1 MVGKSLSRGRFDLR
15 LLFAI
20 LLMLATTA
28 TAVAERR
35 VALVIAEDD
44 YRLVRPLANPVND
57 GEAMEAALKKLGF
70 EVVLETNRDL
80 RRMRRA
86 LDDFREDAKGADVA
100 LVYFSGHGFEIS
112 GDNRLLPVDADA
124 SSLDQLEKTS
134 LPLEEVRDAVAA
146 TAKVGLIVLDACRSD
161 PFTGGSGDGRGA
173 TSLIKDLVDKIKP
186 GLGRVGKA
194 ENILFAFSAAP
205 GETAADGTGANS
217 PFTVALTKYLGTDG
231 LEIRSVLTLV
241 QQEVY
246 DLSRG
251 KQLPYVESGLPKL
264 FFASAAKEQLPER
277 ERLLLAMADV
287 TPEMR
292 GAVERVASDADMPLA
307 PLYGALI
314 SSDTSHLSG
323 ESLDAKLREAADAFV
338 KVRGEMKT
346 LAADDPQV
354 TELRRQAEEQLAL
367 GAFDGARVILAK
379 AADVDNVSRQA
390 LKANFVSRT
399 LSEAATR
406 FLSGGAAR
414 ATLDYATAIKDYET
428 VLALYGEAGQTS
440 LSLEQA
446 DRQSRTLE
454 ELGILYTTIGK
465 TDAAGRAF
473 AALVANLEQ
482 RARQETDPSVKRD
495 LAIGHIKFANIKMAQ
510 GDLPAS
516 LQNYEAAR
524 DMLQGLTTNVP
535 DKKDWLGDLAM
546 AHDKIGNVLAT
557 QGDVGAAAQAYRQ
570 SLSIK
575 QQLAD
580 AEPNSV
586 YLLRDLTITYDEI
599 GGLARTAGQLDGAQ
613 TAFEESLRIRLALAQ
628 NNPDDPRHQR
638 AVSVSYTRIGDVL
651 RERGD
656 AGGALDAYNK
666 SQIIAEAL
674 VRRDSNDTDL
684 KRDLSVGY
692 AKIGNAYGDQK
703 DWPLAL
709 EAYQQALATARDL
722 AASDPGNTDWQRD
735 LSVCLEK
742 IAGVFDAQGDI
753 AGALQNY
760 QDSLVIADRLANLDP
775 GNSDWQR
782 DLSITFEEIGLL
794 ETKQRHYEGSKKAF
808 EASLAIRQRL
818 ALSDPD
824 NAIWQFD
831 LVQAYINYAY
841 VAKNPKAVLS
851 QALDLTLE
859 LDRTGKLAPRDKP
872 TIKYLRGLLAKLKAA
887 KK

>member
-1 MVGKSLSRGRFDLR
+1 
-15 LLFAI
+15 
-20 LLMLATTA
+20 MLATTA

-57 GEAMEAALKKLGF
+57 GEVMEVALKTLGF
-70 EVVLETNRDL
+70 EVVVETNRDL

-86 LDDFREDAKGADVA
+86 LDDFREDAMGADVA
-100 LVYFSGHGFEIS
+100 LVYFSGHGVEIS

-161 PFTGGSGDGRGA
+161 PFTGGNGDGRGA

-217 PFTVALTKYLGTDG
+217 PFTAALIKYLGTDG

-454 ELGILYTTIGK
+454 ELGILYTTVGN

-524 DMLQGLTTNVP
+524 DMLQGLTTDVP

-546 AHDKIGNVLAT
+546 ANDKIGNVLAT
-557 QGDVGAAAQAYRQ
+557 QGDLGAAAQAYQQ

-656 AGGALDAYNK
+656 AAGALDAYNK

-709 EAYQQALATARDL
+709 EAYQQARATARDL

-742 IAGVFDAQGDI
+742 IAGVFDAQGNI

-760 QDSLVIADRLANLDP
+760 QDSLVIANRLANLDP

-794 ETKQRHYEGSKKAF
+794 ETKQRHYDGSKKAF

>member
-1 MVGKSLSRGRFDLR
+1 MRF
-15 LLFAI
+15 LFAL

-35 VALVIAEDD
+35 VALVIADDD
-44 YRLVRPLANPVND
+44 YRLVRKLSNPVND

-100 LVYFSGHGFEIS
+100 LVYFSGHGVEIS

-161 PFTGGSGDGRGA
+161 PFSGTSGDGRGA
-173 TSLIKDLVDKIKP
+173 TSLIKDLVDKVKP
-186 GLGRVGKA
+186 GLGRIGKA

-217 PFTVALTKYLGTDG
+217 PFTAALTKYLGTEG

-251 KQLPYVESGLPKL
+251 KQLPYVENGLPKL

-314 SSDTSHLSG
+314 STDNSHLSG
-323 ESLDAKLREAADAFV
+323 ESLDARLREAADAFV
-338 KVRGEMKT
+338 KVRDDMKT
-346 LAADDPQV
+346 LAADDPTV
-354 TELRRQAEEQLAL
+354 TALRRQAEEQLSL

-379 AADVDNVSRQA
+379 AADIDNVSRNT
-390 LKANFVSRT
+390 LKSKFVSRT

-414 ATLDYATAIKDYET
+414 ASLDYATAIKDYET
-428 VLALYGEAGQTS
+428 VLSLYGEAGQTS

-446 DRQSRTLE
+446 DRQSRTME
-454 ELGILYTTIGK
+454 ELGILYTTVGN

-473 AALVANLEQ
+473 TALLANLEQ

-495 LAIGHIKFANIKMAQ
+495 LAISHIKLANLKMAQ
-510 GDLPAS
+510 GDLSAS

-524 DMLQGLTTNVP
+524 DMLQDLTAKVR

-546 AHDKIGNVLAT
+546 ANDKIGNVLAT
-557 QGDVGAAAQAYRQ
+557 QGDVGAAAQAYQQ
-570 SLSIK
+570 SLAIK
-575 QQLAD
+575 QQLAN

-599 GGLARTAGQLDGAQ
+599 GDLARTAGQLDGAQ

-628 NNPDDPRHQR
+628 NKPDDPRHQH

-656 AGGALDAYNK
+656 AAGALDAYNK
-666 SQIIAEAL
+666 SQVIAEAL
-674 VRRDSNDTDL
+674 VRRDSNNTDL

-692 AKIGNAYGDQK
+692 AKIGKAYSDQK

-709 EAYQQALATARDL
+709 ESFQQALATARDL
-722 AASDPGNTDWQRD
+722 AAIDPGNTDWQRD
-735 LSVCLEK
+735 LSVCLEQV
-742 IAGVFDAQGDI
+742 AEVLREQGD
-753 AGALQNY
+753 ASGALQNY
-760 QDSLVIADRLANLDP
+760 QDSLAIADRLAKLDP
-775 GNSDWQR
+775 ANSNWQR
-782 DLSITFEEIGLL
+782 DMSITLQKIGYL
-794 ETKQRHYEGSKKAF
+794 ETDRRHFEGSKAAF
-808 EASLAIRQRL
+808 EASLAIAQKL
-818 ALSDPD
+818 AQSDPD
-824 NAIWQFD
+824 NAIWQID
-831 LVQAYINYAY
+831 LARAYVAYAY
-841 VAKNPKAVLS
+841 VARDPKA
-851 QALDLTLE
+851 ALTKALKLTLE
-859 LDRTGKLAPRDKP
+859 LDRTGRLAPGDKFM
-872 TIKYLRGLLAKLKAA
+872 IKYLRNLLAHSNAR

>member
-1 MVGKSLSRGRFDLR
+1 MRF
-15 LLFAI
+15 LFAL

-35 VALVIAEDD
+35 VALVIADDD
-44 YRLVRPLANPVND
+44 YRLVRKLSNPVND

-100 LVYFSGHGFEIS
+100 LVYFSGHGVEIS

-161 PFTGGSGDGRGA
+161 PFTGGSGKGRGA
-173 TSLIKDLVDKIKP
+173 TSLIKDMVDKIKP

-217 PFTVALTKYLGTDG
+217 PFTAALAKYLGTDG

-323 ESLDAKLREAADAFV
+323 ESLDARLREAADAFV

-346 LAADDPQV
+346 LAADDPKV
-354 TELRRQAEEQLAL
+354 TELRRQAEDQLSL

-414 ATLDYATAIKDYET
+414 ASLDYATAIKDYET
-428 VLALYGEAGQTS
+428 VLSLYGEAGQTS

-446 DRQSRTLE
+446 DRQSRTME
-454 ELGILYTTIGK
+454 ELGILYTTVGNVE
-465 TDAAGRAF
+465 AAGRAF
-473 AALVANLEQ
+473 TALLANLEQ
-482 RARQETDPSVKRD
+482 RSRQETDPSVKRD
-495 LAIGHIKFANIKMAQ
+495 LAISHIKLANIKMAQ

-524 DMLQGLTTNVP
+524 DMLQNLTAGVS
-535 DKKDWLGDLAM
+535 DKNPWLGDLAM
-546 AHDKIGNVLAT
+546 ANDKIGNVLAT
-557 QGDVGAAAQAYRQ
+557 QGDVGAAAQAYQQ
-570 SLSIK
+570 SLAIK

-586 YLLRDLTITYDEI
+586 HLLRDLTITYDEI
-599 GGLARTAGQLDGAQ
+599 GDLARTAGQLDGAQ

-628 NNPDDPRHQR
+628 NNPDDLRHQH

-656 AGGALDAYNK
+656 AAGALDAYNK
-666 SQIIAEAL
+666 SQGIAEAL

-692 AKIGNAYGDQK
+692 AKIGKAYSDQK
-703 DWPLAL
+703 DWPPAL
-709 EAYQQALATARDL
+709 ESFQQALATARDL
-722 AASDPGNTDWQRD
+722 AAIDPGNTDWQRD
-735 LSVCLEK
+735 LSVCLEQV
-742 IAGVFDAQGDI
+742 AEVLREQGD
-753 AGALQNY
+753 AGGALQNY
-760 QDSLVIADRLANLDP
+760 QDSLAIADRLAKLDP
-775 GNSDWQR
+775 ANSIWQR
-782 DLSITFEEIGLL
+782 DMSITLQKIGYL
-794 ETKQRHYEGSKKAF
+794 ETDRRHFEGSKTAF
-808 EASLAIRQRL
+808 EASLAIAQKL
-818 ALSDPD
+818 AQSDPD
-824 NAIWQFD
+824 NAIWQID
-831 LVQAYINYAY
+831 LARAYVAYAY
-841 VAKNPKAVLS
+841 VARDPKA
-851 QALDLTLE
+851 ALTKALKLTLE
-859 LDRTGKLAPRDKP
+859 LDRTGRLAPGDKFM
-872 TIKYLRGLLAKLKAA
+872 IKYLRNLLAHSSAR

>member
-1 MVGKSLSRGRFDLR
+1 
-15 LLFAI
+15 
-20 LLMLATTA
+20 MLATTA

-35 VALVIAEDD
+35 VALVIADND
-44 YRLVRPLANPVND
+44 YRLVRKLANPVND
-57 GEAMEAALKKLGF
+57 GEAMEAALKTLGF

-100 LVYFSGHGFEIS
+100 LVYFSGHGVEIS

-124 SSLDQLEKTS
+124 SSLDRLEKTS

-173 TSLIKDLVDKIKP
+173 TSLIKGLVDKIKP

-217 PFTVALTKYLGTDG
+217 PFTAALTKYLGTDG

-399 LSEAATR
+399 LSEAATL

-428 VLALYGEAGQTS
+428 VLSLYGEAGQTS

-454 ELGILYTTIGK
+454 ELGILYTTVGN

-524 DMLQGLTTNVP
+524 DMLQGLTTDVP

-557 QGDVGAAAQAYRQ
+557 QGDVGAAAQAYQQ

-586 YLLRDLTITYDEI
+586 YLLRDLTIIYDEI

-656 AGGALDAYNK
+656 SAGALDAYNK

-709 EAYQQALATARDL
+709 EAYQQARATARDL

-742 IAGVFDAQGDI
+742 IAGVFDAQGNI

-760 QDSLVIADRLANLDP
+760 QDSLVIANRLANLDP

-794 ETKQRHYEGSKKAF
+794 ETKQRHYDGSKKAF

-872 TIKYLRGLLAKLKAA
+872 TIKYLRRLLAKLKAA

>member
-1 MVGKSLSRGRFDLR
+1 MR
-15 LLFAI
+15 LLFA
-20 LLMLATTA
+20 LLLTIATTA

-35 VALVIAEDD
+35 VALVMAEDD
-44 YRLVRPLANPVND
+44 YRLVRPLANPIHD
-57 GEAMEAALKKLGF
+57 GEAMEAVLKKLGF
-70 EVVLETNRDL
+70 EVTLETNRNL

-100 LVYFSGHGFEIS
+100 LVYFSGHGVEIS

-124 SSLDQLEKTS
+124 SSLDQLDKTS

-161 PFTGGSGDGRGA
+161 PFSASSGEGRGA
-173 TSLIKDLVDKIKP
+173 TSLAKDVADKVKP
-186 GLGRVGKA
+186 GLGRVGRA

-205 GETAADGTGANS
+205 GETAADGTGQNS
-217 PFTVALTKYLGTDG
+217 PFTTALTKYLGTDG

-264 FFASAAKEQLPER
+264 FFAAAAKEQLPER

-292 GAVERVASDADMPLA
+292 GEVEQIASDADMPLA

-314 SSDTSHLSG
+314 SSDANHLSAD
-323 ESLDAKLREAADAFV
+323 SLNARLREAADAFV

-346 LAADDPQV
+346 LASDDPQV
-354 TELRRQAEEQLAL
+354 AELRRQAEEQLSL
-367 GAFDGARVILAK
+367 GAFDGARALLAK
-379 AADVDNVSRQA
+379 AADIDNVSRQA
-390 LKANFVSRT
+390 LKGNFVSRT

-414 ATLDYATAIKDYET
+414 ADLDYATAIGDYES

-440 LSLEQA
+440 LNLEQA

-454 ELGILYTTIGK
+454 ELGILYTTVGNVE
-465 TDAAGRAF
+465 AAGRAF
-473 AALVANLEQ
+473 TALLTNLEQ
-482 RARQETDPSVKRD
+482 RSRQETDPSVKRD
-495 LAIGHIKFANIKMAQ
+495 LAISHIKLANIKMVQ
-510 GDLPAS
+510 GDLPTS
-516 LQNYEAAR
+516 LEHYEAAR
-524 DMLQGLTTNVP
+524 DMLRDLTASVP
-535 DKKDWLGDLAM
+535 DEKGWLGDLAM
-546 AHDKIGNVLAT
+546 ANDKIGNVLAT
-557 QGDVGAAAQAYRQ
+557 QGDVGAAAKAYQQ

-575 QQLAD
+575 QKLAD
-580 AEPNSV
+580 AEPNSA

-599 GGLARTAGQLDGAQ
+599 GDLARTAGQLDDAQ
-613 TAFEESLRIRLALAQ
+613 TAFEESLRIRLLLAK
-628 NNPDDPRHQR
+628 NKPDDPERQR
-638 AVSVSYTRIGDVL
+638 AVSVSHERIGDVL

-656 AGGALDAYNK
+656 AAGALAAYSK
-666 SQIIAEAL
+666 SQAIAEEL
-674 VRRDSNDTDL
+674 VRRDPNDTDL
-684 KRDLSVGY
+684 KRDLSISY
-692 AKIGNAYGDQK
+692 AKIGNALNDQEN
-703 DWPLAL
+703 WPAALAS
-709 EAYQQALATARDL
+709 YQQALAVAREL
-722 AASDPGNTDWQRD
+722 AADDPGNTDWQRG

-742 IAGVFDAQGDI
+742 VAGVLDAQGNVG
-753 AGALQNY
+753 GALQNY
-760 QDSLVIADRLANLDP
+760 QDSLAIVDRLAKLDP

-782 DLSITFEEIGLL
+782 DLSITLSEIGML
-794 ETKQRHYEGSKKAF
+794 ETKQRHFEGSKKAF
-808 EASLAIRQRL
+808 EASLGIRQKL
-818 ALSDPD
+818 AQSDPN

-841 VAKNPKAVLS
+841 VAKDPKAVLTK
-851 QALDLTLE
+851 ALNLTLE
-859 LDRTGKLAPRDKP
+859 LDRTGRLAPRDKP
-872 TIKYLRGLLAKLKAA
+872 TIKYLRGVLAKLNAR

>member
-1 MVGKSLSRGRFDLR
+1 MR
-15 LLFAI
+15 LLFAL

-57 GEAMEAALKKLGF
+57 GEVMEVALKKLGF
-70 EVVLETNRDL
+70 EVVVETNRDL

-86 LDDFREDAKGADVA
+86 LDDFREDAMGADVA
-100 LVYFSGHGFEIS
+100 LVYFSGHGVEIS

-161 PFTGGSGDGRGA
+161 PFTGGNGDGRGA

-217 PFTVALTKYLGTDG
+217 PFTAALIKYLGTDG

-292 GAVERVASDADMPLA
+292 GAVERIASDADMPLA

-399 LSEAATR
+399 LSEAATL

-428 VLALYGEAGQTS
+428 VLSLYGEAGQTS

-454 ELGILYTTIGK
+454 ELGILYTTAGN

-557 QGDVGAAAQAYRQ
+557 QGDVGAAAQAYQQ

-575 QQLAD
+575 QQLAN

-656 AGGALDAYNK
+656 AAGALDAYNK

-703 DWPLAL
+703 DWPFAL

-872 TIKYLRGLLAKLKAA
+872 TIKYLRRLLAKLKAA

>member
-1 MVGKSLSRGRFDLR
+1 MR
-15 LLFAI
+15 LLFAL

-57 GEAMEAALKKLGF
+57 GEVMEVALKKLGF
-70 EVVLETNRDL
+70 EVVVETNRDL

-86 LDDFREDAKGADVA
+86 LDDFREDAMGADVA
-100 LVYFSGHGFEIS
+100 LVYFSGHGVEIS

-161 PFTGGSGDGRGA
+161 PFTGGNGDGRGA

-205 GETAADGTGANS
+205 GEAAADGTGANS
-217 PFTVALTKYLGTDG
+217 PFTAALIKYLGTDG

-454 ELGILYTTIGK
+454 ELGILYTTVGN

-524 DMLQGLTTNVP
+524 DMLQGLTTDVP

-546 AHDKIGNVLAT
+546 ANDKIGNVLAT
-557 QGDVGAAAQAYRQ
+557 QGDLGAAAQAYQQ

-656 AGGALDAYNK
+656 AAGALDAYNK

>member
-1 MVGKSLSRGRFDLR
+1 
-15 LLFAI
+15 
-20 LLMLATTA
+20 MLATTA

-44 YRLVRPLANPVND
+44 YRLVRKLSNPVND

-100 LVYFSGHGFEIS
+100 LVYFSGHGVEIS

-205 GETAADGTGANS
+205 GETAADDGTGANS
-217 PFTVALTKYLGTDG
+217 PFTAALTKYLGTDG

-367 GAFDGARVILAK
+367 GAFDGARVIFAK

-454 ELGILYTTIGK
+454 ELGILYTTVGN

-524 DMLQGLTTNVP
+524 DMLQGLTTDVP

-546 AHDKIGNVLAT
+546 ANDKIGNVLAT
-557 QGDVGAAAQAYRQ
+557 QGDVGAAAQAYQQ
-570 SLSIK
+570 SLTIK

-628 NNPDDPRHQR
+628 NNPDDPKHQR

-656 AGGALDAYNK
+656 AAGALDAYNK

-872 TIKYLRGLLAKLKAA
+872 TIKYLRRLLAKLKAA

>member
-1 MVGKSLSRGRFDLR
+1 MR
-15 LLFAI
+15 LLFAL
-20 LLMLATTA
+20 LLMLATSA

-100 LVYFSGHGFEIS
+100 LVYFSGHGVEIS

-173 TSLIKDLVDKIKP
+173 TSLIKRLVDKIKP

-217 PFTVALTKYLGTDG
+217 PFTAALTKYLGTDG

-338 KVRGEMKT
+338 KVCGEMKT
-346 LAADDPQV
+346 LAADDPKV

-428 VLALYGEAGQTS
+428 VLSLYGEAGQTS

-454 ELGILYTTIGK
+454 ELGILYTTVGN
-465 TDAAGRAF
+465 TDAAGRAS
-473 AALVANLEQ
+473 AALVANLER

-524 DMLQGLTTNVP
+524 DMLQGLTTDVP

-546 AHDKIGNVLAT
+546 ANDKIGNVLAT
-557 QGDVGAAAQAYRQ
+557 QGDVGAAAQAYQQ
-570 SLSIK
+570 SLTIK

-656 AGGALDAYNK
+656 AAGALDAYNK

-742 IAGVFDAQGDI
+742 IAGAFDAQGNI

-760 QDSLVIADRLANLDP
+760 QDSLVIANRLANLDP

>member
-1 MVGKSLSRGRFDLR
+1 
-15 LLFAI
+15 
-20 LLMLATTA
+20 MLATTA

-35 VALVIAEDD
+35 VALVIADND

-100 LVYFSGHGFEIS
+100 LVYFSGHGVEIS

-124 SSLDQLEKTS
+124 SSLDALEKTS

-161 PFTGGSGDGRGA
+161 PFSGTSGDGRGA
-173 TSLIKDLVDKIKP
+173 TSLIKDLVDQVKP
-186 GLGRVGKA
+186 GLGRIGKA

-205 GETAADGTGANS
+205 GETAADGIGANS
-217 PFTVALTKYLGTDG
+217 PFTAALTKYLGTDG

-246 DLSRG
+246 DLTRG
-251 KQLPYVESGLPKL
+251 KQLPYVENGLPKL
-264 FFASAAKEQLPER
+264 FFASKAKEQLPER

-287 TPEMR
+287 APEMR

-314 SSDTSHLSG
+314 STDTSHLSG

-338 KVRGEMKT
+338 KVRDDMKT
-346 LAADDPQV
+346 FAADDPQV
-354 TELRRQAEEQLAL
+354 AELRRQAEEQLSL

-379 AADVDNVSRQA
+379 AADIDNVSRNT
-390 LKANFVSRT
+390 LKEKFVSRT

-414 ATLDYATAIKDYET
+414 AGLDYATAIKDYES

-454 ELGILYTTIGK
+454 ELGGLYTTVGN

-473 AALVANLEQ
+473 AALVANLEL
-482 RARQETDPSVKRD
+482 RSHQEADPSVKRD
-495 LAIGHIKFANIKMAQ
+495 LAISHIKLANIKMAQ

-516 LQNYEAAR
+516 LENYEVAR
-524 DMLQGLTTNVP
+524 DMLQGLTAGDP
-535 DKKDWLGDLAM
+535 DKKAWLGDLAM
-546 AHDKIGNVLAT
+546 ANDKIGNVLAT
-557 QGDVGAAAQAYRQ
+557 QGDVAAAAQAYQQ

-575 QQLAD
+575 QQLAN

-599 GGLARTAGQLDGAQ
+599 GDLARTAGQLDGAQ

-628 NNPDDPRHQR
+628 SNPDDTKHQR

-656 AGGALDAYNK
+656 AAGALDAYNK
-666 SQIIAEAL
+666 SQGIAEAL

-692 AKIGNAYGDQK
+692 VKIGKAYSDQK
-703 DWPLAL
+703 DWPRAL
-709 EAYQQALATARDL
+709 GAFQQALATARDL
-722 AASDPGNTDWQRD
+722 AAIDPGNTDWQRD
-735 LSVCLEK
+735 LSVCLEQV
-742 IAGVFDAQGDI
+742 AEVLREQGD
-753 AGALQNY
+753 ASGALQNY
-760 QDSLVIADRLANLDP
+760 QDSLAIAERLAKLDP
-775 GNSDWQR
+775 ANSTWQR
-782 DLSITFEEIGLL
+782 DMSITLQKIGYL
-794 ETKQRHYEGSKKAF
+794 ETDRRHFEGSKAAF
-808 EASLAIRQRL
+808 EASLAIARKL
-818 ALSDPD
+818 AQSDPD
-824 NAIWQFD
+824 NAVWQID
-831 LVQAYINYAY
+831 LARAYVAYAY
-841 VAKNPKAVLS
+841 VAKDPKA
-851 QALDLTLE
+851 ALTKALNLTLE
-859 LDRTGKLAPRDKP
+859 LDRTGRLGPGDKFM
-872 TIKYLRGLLAKLKAA
+872 IKYLRGLLAKMGAR

>member
-1 MVGKSLSRGRFDLR
+1 MR
-15 LLFAI
+15 LLFA
-20 LLMLATTA
+20 LLLTIATTA

-35 VALVIAEDD
+35 VALVMAEDD
-44 YRLVRPLANPVND
+44 YRLVRPLANPIHD

-70 EVVLETNRDL
+70 EVTLETNRDL

-100 LVYFSGHGFEIS
+100 LVYFSGHGVEIS

-124 SSLDQLEKTS
+124 SSLDQLDKTS

-161 PFTGGSGDGRGA
+161 PFSASSGEGRGA
-173 TSLIKDLVDKIKP
+173 TSLAKDVADKVKP
-186 GLGRVGKA
+186 GLGRVGRA

-205 GETAADGTGANS
+205 GETAADGTGQNS
-217 PFTVALTKYLGTDG
+217 PFTTALTKYLGTDG

-264 FFASAAKEQLPER
+264 FFAAAAKEQLPER

-292 GAVERVASDADMPLA
+292 GEVEQIASDADMPLA

-314 SSDTSHLSG
+314 SSDANHLSAD
-323 ESLDAKLREAADAFV
+323 SLNARLREAADAFV

-346 LAADDPQV
+346 LASDDPQV
-354 TELRRQAEEQLAL
+354 AELRRQAEEQLSL
-367 GAFDGARVILAK
+367 GAFDGARALLAK
-379 AADVDNVSRQA
+379 AADIDNVSRQA
-390 LKANFVSRT
+390 LKGNFVSRT

-414 ATLDYATAIKDYET
+414 ADLDYATAISDYES

-440 LSLEQA
+440 LNLEQA

-454 ELGILYTTIGK
+454 ELGILYTTVGNVE
-465 TDAAGRAF
+465 AAGRAF
-473 AALVANLEQ
+473 TALLTNLEQ
-482 RARQETDPSVKRD
+482 RSRQETDRSVKRD
-495 LAIGHIKFANIKMAQ
+495 LAISHIKLANIKMVQ
-510 GDLPAS
+510 GDLPTS
-516 LQNYEAAR
+516 LEHYEAAR
-524 DMLQGLTTNVP
+524 DMLRDLTASVP
-535 DKKDWLGDLAM
+535 DEKGWLGDLAM
-546 AHDKIGNVLAT
+546 ANDKIGNVLAT
-557 QGDVGAAAQAYRQ
+557 QGDVGAAAKAYQQ

-575 QQLAD
+575 QKLAD
-580 AEPNSV
+580 AEPNSA

-599 GGLARTAGQLDGAQ
+599 GDLARTAGQLDDAQ
-613 TAFEESLRIRLALAQ
+613 TAFEESLRIRLVLAK
-628 NNPDDPRHQR
+628 NKPDDPERER
-638 AVSVSYTRIGDVL
+638 AVSVSHERIGDVL

-656 AGGALDAYNK
+656 AAGALAAYSK
-666 SQIIAEAL
+666 SQAIAEEL
-674 VRRDSNDTDL
+674 VRRDPNDTDL
-684 KRDLSVGY
+684 KRDLSISY
-692 AKIGNAYGDQK
+692 AKIGNALNDQEN
-703 DWPLAL
+703 WPAALAS
-709 EAYQQALATARDL
+709 YQQALAVAREL
-722 AASDPGNTDWQRD
+722 AAEDPGNTDWQRD

-742 IAGVFDAQGDI
+742 VAGVLDAQGNVG
-753 AGALQNY
+753 GALQNY
-760 QDSLVIADRLANLDP
+760 QDSLAIVDRLAKLDP

-782 DLSITFEEIGLL
+782 DLSITLSEIGML
-794 ETKQRHYEGSKKAF
+794 ETKQRHFEGSKKAF
-808 EASLAIRQRL
+808 EASLGIRQKL
-818 ALSDPD
+818 AQSDPN

-841 VAKNPKAVLS
+841 VAKDPKAVLTK
-851 QALDLTLE
+851 ALNLTLE
-859 LDRTGKLAPRDKP
+859 LDRTGRLAPRDKP
-872 TIKYLRGLLAKLKAA
+872 TIKYLRGVLAKLNAR